1 MTKWNSWSMGALC
14 VLLAAATG
22 SADERATQP
31 PVSGALKLSDCRLPE
46 LDEPARCGVLEVP
59 ENPDRPQGRRIALQ
73 IGLLPATGGRA
84 LPDPIV
90 VLMGGPGEDA
100 ISAAGYFAR
109 QFASLRTDRDLL
121 LIDQRGTGLSSAL
134 RCDLFDEADATRSLR
149 DFIPADRVERCAR
162 EHAARADLT
171 QYGTARVVED
181 FERIR
186 RALGYQQFNLYAGSY
201 GTRTAQVYV
210 REHPGSVRT
219 VYMGSIVPID
229 VVMPLPMPRAAQ
241 IAMDATFEACAA
253 QPDCHA
259 AFPRLREE
267 FRDVI
272 ARLDRDPPRVSVTGR
287 TEPAVLDRG
296 RVGEW
301 LRARL
306 YRPASATELPWL
318 IHQAHQGNFDSIARG
333 IIADAPQIDT
343 AYSFGVLLSITCN
356 EDVVFVRESD
366 VARESEG
373 TFLRDYRLRQQQAA
387 CNKWPGAPVA
397 AEFKRAVRSP
407 VPALFVSGDS
417 DGGSPLWFTGHAAP
431 GFSNRAE
438 VVMRGQGHTEWN
450 DCVGRIYERFVR
462 SGEARGLDVDCPAA
476 PRPAFRTR

>member
-1 MTKWNSWSMGALC
+1 MTKWNSWSMGALS
-14 VLLAAATG
+14 VLLAAAAS
-22 SADERATQP
+22 SADSRAPQP
-31 PVSGALKLSDCRLPE
+31 PASGALTLSDCRLPE

-59 ENPDRPQGRRIALQ
+59 ENPAEPQGRKIALH
-73 IGLLPATGGRA
+73 IGLVPATGGRA

-121 LIDQRGTGLSSAL
+121 LIDQRGTGLSNAL
-134 RCDLFDEADATRSLR
+134 RCDLFDEADAARSLR

-162 EHAARADLT
+162 ENAARADLT

-186 RALGYQQFNLYAGSY
+186 RALGYQRFNLYGGSY

-229 VVMPLPMPRAAQ
+229 VVMPLPMPKAAR
-241 IAMDATFEACAA
+241 IAMDGTFAACEA
-253 QPDCHA
+253 QPDCRA

-272 ARLDRDPPRVSVTGR
+272 ARLDRDPPRVSVPGR
-287 TEPAVLDRG
+287 SEPAVLDRG
-296 RVGEW
+296 RVAEW

-306 YRPASATELPWL
+306 YRPSSATELPWL
-318 IHQAHQGNFDSIARG
+318 IHQAQQGNFDPIARG

-343 AYSFGVLLSITCN
+343 ALSFGALLSITCN
-356 EDVVFVRESD
+356 EDVAFVREAD

-387 CNKWPGAPVA
+387 CRNWPRA
-397 AEFKRAVRSP
+397 AVPAAFKRPVRSSIA
-407 VPALFVSGDS
+407 ALFVSGDS
-417 DGGSPLWFTGHAAP
+417 DGGSPLWFTEHAAP
-431 GFSNRAE
+431 GFTNRAE
-438 VVMRGQGHTEWN
+438 VVMRGHGHTEWN
-450 DCVGRIYERFVR
+450 DCVAKIYARFVI
-462 SGEARGLDVDCPAA
+462 SGDARGLEVDCAVTPRA
-476 PRPAFRTR
+476 PFKTP